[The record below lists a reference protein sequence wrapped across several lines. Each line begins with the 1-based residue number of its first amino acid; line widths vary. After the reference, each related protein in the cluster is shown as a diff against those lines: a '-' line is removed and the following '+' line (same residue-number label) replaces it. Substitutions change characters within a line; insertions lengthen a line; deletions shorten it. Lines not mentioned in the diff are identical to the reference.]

1 MLSPVLYASDFVD
14 KDVLNMDNGDLAG
27 RITGV
32 LMTAS
37 PLRVAAFAYRMEE
50 EDGARMA
57 FCDLSL
63 VTDIDQQVV
72 VISGS
77 QAYLPSD
84 VKSVLGLSCLDAEG
98 KLLGKI
104 VDFAW
109 TSADGHVTEIVVK
122 GKETAYGLSVSD
134 IANLWSGAVIL
145 NVPEAGAHK
154 SDYQRAANAAE
165 SSDDMEEMMRSLIR
179 RVGATLSEAGQ
190 KVGERVKQIDTEEI
204 NRDINRFTE
213 RVGKEIRTVID
224 NLSEQSKTT
233 RNATMQSEITSVL
246 RDLEGFTVTSPVYDN
261 DGLLIILPGHAINE
275 DVVRRSIESDKLA
288 ELYRVAVSIQAEKD
302 GETDE

>member
-122 GKETAYGLSVSD
+122 GKETTYGLAVSD
-134 IANLWSGAVIL
+134 IAKLGSGAVIL

>member
-14 KDVLNMDNGDLAG
+14 KDVLNLDNGDLAG

-37 PLRVAAFAYRMEE
+37 PLRVATFAYRMEE

-122 GKETAYGLSVSD
+122 GEETAYGLAVSD
-134 IANLWSGAVIL
+134 IAKLGSGAVIL
-145 NVPEAGAHK
+145 KVPEAGAHK
-154 SDYQRAANAAE
+154 SDYQRTANASE

-275 DVVRRSIESDKLA
+275 DVVRRTIESDKLA